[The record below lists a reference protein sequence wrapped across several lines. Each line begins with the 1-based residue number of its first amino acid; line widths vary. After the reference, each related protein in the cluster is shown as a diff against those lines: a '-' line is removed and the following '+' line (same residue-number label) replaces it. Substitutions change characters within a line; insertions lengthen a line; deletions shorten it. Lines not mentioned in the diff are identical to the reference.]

1 MYRRRARCRA
11 SRGSVVMSRVVL
23 ITGGTGG
30 LGSAIATRLTKHY
43 HVVAN
48 YLPSLES
55 QAKQW
60 QADLAKAGF
69 KIDIVAANV
78 SDAESCEKMAE
89 HLQANHGGVNIL
101 INNAG
106 ITRDATLRKMPTTD
120 WQAVIN
126 TNLSSLFYVTQ
137 PLLNTMIESGFGRI
151 VNISSV
157 NAQRGQ
163 FGQTNYSAAKAGV
176 HGFTKALAQEV
187 AAKGITVN
195 TISPG
200 FIDTDMVAAIPD
212 EQREQIIAG
221 IPVGRV
227 GKPDDIARA
236 VEFLVADDAGYITG
250 SELSVNGGIFMH

>member
-1 MYRRRARCRA
+1 
-11 SRGSVVMSRVVL
+11 MSRVVL
-23 ITGGTGG
+23 ITGGIGG
-30 LGSAIATRLTKHY
+30 LGSAIATRLANNY
-43 HVVAN
+43 QVIAN
-48 YLPSLES
+48 YLPLLET

-60 QADLAKAGF
+60 QAEQAKAGLQ
-69 KIDIVAANV
+69 IDIVAADV
-78 SDAESCEKMAE
+78 SDAASCEEMANK
-89 HLQANHGGVNIL
+89 LLATHGNIDIL

-106 ITRDATLRKMPTTD
+106 ITRDATLRKMPVAD

-137 PLLNTMIESGFGRI
+137 PLLNQMISAGFGRI

-200 FIDTDMVAAIPD
+200 FIDTDMVAAIPA
-212 EQREQIIAG
+212 ELREEIITD

-236 VEFLVADDAGYITG
+236 VEFLVADDADYITG
-250 SELSVNGGIFMH
+250 TELSVNGGIFMH

>member
-1 MYRRRARCRA
+1 
-11 SRGSVVMSRVVL
+11 MSRVALV
-23 ITGGTGG
+23 TGGTSG
-30 LGSAIATRLTKHY
+30 LGSAIATRLANNY
-43 HVVAN
+43 RVIVN
-48 YLPSLES
+48 YLPSLEA
-55 QAKQW
+55 QAKLW
-60 QADLAKAGF
+60 QAEHAKIGQQ
-69 KIDIVAANV
+69 IDTIAADI
-78 SDAESCEKMAE
+78 SDAASCEQMANE
-89 HLQANHGGVNIL
+89 LLIKYGSIDVL

-106 ITRDATLRKMPTTD
+106 ITRDATLRKMPAAD

-126 TNLSSLFYVTQ
+126 TNLSGLFYVTQ
-137 PLLNTMIESGFGRI
+137 PLLNTMIKNGFGRI

-187 AAKGITVN
+187 ATKGITVN

-212 EQREQIIAG
+212 EQREQIITD

-227 GKPDDIARA
+227 GNPNDIARA
-236 VEFLVADDAGYITG
+236 VEFLVADDADYITG

>member
-1 MYRRRARCRA
+1 
-11 SRGSVVMSRVVL
+11 MSRVVL

-30 LGSAIATRLTKHY
+30 LGSAIATRLANHY
-43 HVVAN
+43 QVVAN

-55 QAKQW
+55 QAKKW
-60 QADLAKAGF
+60 QADQANAGF
-69 KIDIVAANV
+69 NIDIVAADV
-78 SDAESCEKMAE
+78 SDAESCEKMASD
-89 HLQANHGGVNIL
+89 LRSTHGGVTIL

-106 ITRDATLRKMPTTD
+106 ITRDATLRKMLASD
-120 WQAVIN
+120 WRAVID

-137 PLLNTMIESGFGRI
+137 PLLNGMIDSGFGRI

-176 HGFTKALAQEV
+176 HGFSKALAQEV
-187 AAKGITVN
+187 AAKGVTVN

-212 EQREQIIAG
+212 QQREQIIAG

-227 GKPDDIARA
+227 GTPDDIARA
-236 VEFLVADDAGYITG
+236 VEFLVAEDAGYITG
-250 SELSVNGGIFMH
+250 TELSVNGGIFMD